1 MQSLLSYDQ
10 SPPLAAP
17 FRFFLTAP
25 LFTIL
30 AGMVLLCYGP
40 DMLASRW
47 TPGVLA
53 LTHLVTAGFMLQ
65 VMLGAMI
72 QVLPVVAGANMLQ
85 PLWISRGVHVALTAG
100 CLTLAA
106 AFMSFDPWLFMLAAL
121 LLGGGSACFVAL
133 AAFALYGI
141 PATSPTVQGLK
152 YALVGLAVA
161 LGLGVLLSFS
171 IGLTLDIP
179 LLQIAD
185 VHMVWGFV
193 AWGLVLVS
201 AVAYVVVPM
210 FQLTPA
216 YPETFAR
223 IFIPACLCTV
233 LLWSV
238 FYLFIPG
245 IPSFIARLGIAGL
258 VISFSGLTL
267 LIQRR
272 SKRPTY
278 DVSQRYWM
286 LAMFSLLASS
296 GVGLVSSVY
305 KPLADEP
312 QIVLAGGVLV
322 IFGSFV
328 SVISGMLYKIVP
340 FLIWLHLQNQG
351 RGKVTA
357 PNMKKI
363 ISERAMHGQM
373 LSHFVS
379 CGLLLLGVLWPSWFA
394 YPAGIGLALSGA
406 WLLANLYAAMRVYRQ
421 HQLVIREKL
430 NGVLD

>member
-25 LFTIL
+25 VFTIL
-30 AGMVLLCYGP
+30 AGMILLWFGP

-65 VMLGAMI
+65 AMLGAMI
-72 QVLPVVAGANMLQ
+72 QILPVVAGANMPH
-85 PLWISRGVHVALTAG
+85 PLWISRGVHGALTAG
-100 CLTLAA
+100 CLALAA
-106 AFMSFDPWLFMLAAL
+106 AFMSFDPRLFMLAAL
-121 LLGGGSACFVAL
+121 LLGGGAACFIAL
-133 AAFALYGI
+133 AGFALYGI

-223 IFIPACLCTV
+223 VFIPACFCTV
-233 LLWSV
+233 LLWSA
-238 FYLFIPG
+238 FDLFLPETPFVLG
-245 IPSFIARLGIAGL
+245 RMGIAGL

-267 LIQRR
+267 LIQSR

-286 LAMFSLLASS
+286 LAMLSLLAAS
-296 GVGLVSSVY
+296 GVGLLSTAY
-305 KPLADEP
+305 EPLADEP
-312 QIVLAGGVLV
+312 RVVLAGGVLV
-322 IFGSFV
+322 MFGSFV
-328 SVISGMLYKIVP
+328 SVITGMLYKIVP

-351 RGKVTA
+351 KGKVTA

-373 LSHFVS
+373 LSHFAA
-379 CGLLLLGVLWPSWFA
+379 CGLLFFGVLWPAWFA

-406 WLLANLYAAMRVYRQ
+406 WLLANLYAALQVYRQ
-421 HQLVIREKL
+421 HQLVVREKM